1 MLHPLAALAG
11 YMLLLRSPSLGL
23 LTTVKIADNSLDYSL
38 GNITR
43 QVLWLPTSREAK
55 YKAKQAVDSF
65 FVRMGDVA
73 SALLVFI
80 GERLAF
86 SVPVFAAVIV
96 VLTGVWLTVVV
107 RLNALRGE
115 RVALPSKALSH

>member
-1 MLHPLAALAG
+1 VFAGYGASALLPALAVVAV
-11 YMLLLRSPSLGL
+11 
-23 LTTVKIADNSLDYSL
+23 VKVVENSTDYSL
-38 GNITR
+38 QNTI
-43 QVLWLPTSREAK
+43 QQALFLPTSRDAK

-86 SVPVFAAVIV
+86 SVPIFAAVIV
-96 VLTGVWLTVVV
+96 VLTGLWLLVIV
-107 RLNALRGE
+107 RLNALRTRE
-115 RVALPSKALSH
+115 VPIPSARTHAAT